1 MHKMKEEVIPRILAQ
16 ELPKSELWLQG
27 YGEKNFGDLFVI
39 SEKWL
44 GVYLEIFLKTGGLL
58 RNLGTAA

>member
-27 YGEKNFGDLFVI
+27 YDEKNFGDLFVI

-44 GVYLEIFLKTGGLL
+44 GVYLEIILKTGGLL